1 MNPNITKIIDQYLSG
16 ELPHEDRLTFE
27 EKMASNEELK
37 SEVALQQS
45 IQEGAKR
52 LSDRTVVTKA
62 RKQYH
67 LNKLL
72 KWGTISLSSLAI
84 IAATAFWIFNSSNSE
99 KKPDEQPTQEFI
111 ALIED
116 KAPINDLDVQYFL
129 IGEEGAIKL
138 SENGVLISVP
148 KHAFLKNG
156 KPYEGPLTIQ
166 FQEAMYSDE
175 IVKSGLSTMSGDKL
189 LETQGMFGLTAYS
202 PDGKQLEL
210 NPKVGVYLQVPVEEY
225 KDGMQ
230 LFDGVK
236 DKNGNI
242 DWQNPKPLTKIPVSV
257 NMSDLDFYPEKY
269 EPYLDFIKWKKDK
282 KSRDSLYL
290 SFEDWG
296 WKEIYDYA
304 NNINLGIS
312 EVHWLPQRK
321 LTVAEN
327 KYLYSNNP
335 PIDNNLNM
343 DEAMRL
349 ADWKEN
355 PNYSDFDFMNDNFIS
370 DTLPQYDSAMES
382 DMASAFI
389 RPSKVLG
396 FWKNKFNN
404 TNLATRDFEKR
415 MRAIHNTCS
424 EAVLKKYTNQLKKE
438 ISEID
443 KEVVA
448 MGFSEFEQF
457 ALENVGK
464 VEISNVHA
472 EQLQTF
478 YANSIAALKIEAQ
491 QASDKERKK
500 RQKHDKETSDARYK
514 EAQRTTNR
522 NTIALNEEFNFNMES
537 VKKQIGPSIGFTLTH
552 GAGTIVNIDKYVM
565 DATISRSSTTITDPF
580 TSKTA
585 EIVYNDFSF
594 EVPNPNKYIKLFAYV
609 FPDKL
614 NSYQRID
621 QKNGKFNY
629 PLNDGLIYDFCV
641 VGVTENGYEYFQK
654 QTIKSGKFGS
664 ITLKKISENEMEAS
678 IRQMNGKRTSKPI
691 SIKEE
696 IKWLIKEQKD
706 YVEQKRR
713 AEMKKFRENVSRSIS
728 ICLCLK

>member
-1 MNPNITKIIDQYLSG
+1 MNPNITKIIDQYLAN
-16 ELPHEDRLTFE
+16 ELSHEDRLAFE
-27 EKMASNEELK
+27 EKMASNEKLK
-37 SEVALQQS
+37 SEVALHQS
-45 IQEGAKR
+45 IQEGAQR
-52 LSDRTVVTKA
+52 LSDRTAITKV

-84 IAATAFWIFNSSNSE
+84 VAATALWIKNSE
-99 KKPDEQPTQEFI
+99 IKQNEQPTQEFI

-116 KAPINDLDVQYFL
+116 KAPINDLDAQYFQ
-129 IGEEGAIKL
+129 IGVEGAIKL
-138 SENGVLISVP
+138 SENGVLLSIP
-148 KHAFLKNG
+148 KHAFLKDG

-175 IVKSGLSTMSGDKL
+175 IVKSGLSTMSGDRL

-210 NPKVGVYLQVPVEEY
+210 NPKVGVYVQVPVDEY

-242 DWQNPKPLTKIPVSV
+242 DWQNPKPLAKIPVSG

-296 WKEIYDYA
+296 RKEIYEYA
-304 NNINLGIS
+304 SNTNLGIS
-312 EVHWLPQRK
+312 EAHWIPQRK

-327 KYLYSNNP
+327 KFLYPNNP
-335 PIDNNLNM
+335 PIDNNINM

-349 ADWKEN
+349 SAWKEN
-355 PNYSDFDFMNDNFIS
+355 PNYFEFEYLNDDLIS
-370 DTLPQYDSAMES
+370 DSTHQYDSAIET
-382 DMASAFI
+382 DAASPFI

-396 FWKNKFNN
+396 FWKKKFNN

-415 MRAIHNTCS
+415 MRAVHNTCS
-424 EAVLKKYTNQLKKE
+424 EAVLRKYTNQLKKG

-443 KEVVA
+443 KEVVE

-464 VEISNVHA
+464 VELNNAHA
-472 EQLQTF
+472 EQLQAF
-478 YANSIAALKIEAQ
+478 YENSIEALKIEAK
-491 QASDKERKK
+491 QASDKERKR
-500 RQKHDKETSDARYK
+500 RQKHDKEISDARYK
-514 EAQRTTNR
+514 ETKRTTNR
-522 NTIALNEEFNFNMES
+522 NAIALNEEFNFNMES
-537 VKKQIGPSIGFTLTH
+537 VKKQIGPSVGFTLTH
-552 GAGTIVNIDKYVM
+552 GKGTIVNIDKYVM
-565 DATISRSSTTITDPF
+565 DATISRTSATISDPF
-580 TSKTA
+580 TGKTA
-585 EIVYNDFSF
+585 EIVYNDFNF
-594 EVPNPNKYIKLFAYV
+594 EVVNSDKYIKLFAYV

-621 QKNGKFNY
+621 HKNGKFNY

-654 QTIKSGKFGS
+654 QTINSGELGS
-664 ITLKKISENEMEAS
+664 ISLKKISENEMEAS
-678 IRQMNGKRTSKPI
+678 IRQMNGKRASKPMN
-691 SIKEE
+691 IKEE
-696 IKWLIKEQKD
+696 IKWLIKEKED

-713 AEMKKFRENVSRSIS
+713 EEMKVFRENISRSIS